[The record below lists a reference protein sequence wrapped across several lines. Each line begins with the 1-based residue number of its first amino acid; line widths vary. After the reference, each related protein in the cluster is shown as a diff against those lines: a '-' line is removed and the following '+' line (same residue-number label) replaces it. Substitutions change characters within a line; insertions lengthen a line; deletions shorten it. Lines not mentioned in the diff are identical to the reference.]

1 MEQFSGK
8 TAVVTGGS
16 RGIGKAVVEAL
27 TAGGARVF
35 FTYHRHADEARQ
47 VAEQTGAT
55 ALQCDQCDEA
65 AIDTAVA
72 AASAA
77 TGSIDILINNAGI
90 VADQFLM
97 MMPTAEWQKV
107 IDTNLT
113 GTFRWTK
120 AVSRGMLQARSG
132 AIVNIASVSG
142 VVGTAGQSNYAA
154 SKGAIIAFSRSCAA
168 ELGPKG
174 VRVNAVIPGF
184 IDTDM
189 TARMPRSIKQ
199 QNLERIL
206 LRRFGTAA
214 EVAGTV
220 LFLAS
225 DQASYIIGQTIIV
238 DGGLCGTVA

>member
-1 MEQFSGK
+1 MEQFTGK
-8 TAVVTGGS
+8 TVVVTGGS
-16 RGIGKAVVEAL
+16 RGIGKAVVEGFSA
-27 TAGGARVF
+27 AGATVF
-35 FTYHRHADEARQ
+35 FTYNRHGDEARQ
-47 VAEQTGAT
+47 VAEATGAT

-65 AIDTAVA
+65 AIDAAVKS
-72 AASAA
+72 ASAP

-97 MMPTAEWQKV
+97 MMPVADWQKV
-107 IDTNLT
+107 IDTNTT

-120 AVSRGMLQARSG
+120 AVSRGMLQTRRG

-174 VRVNAVIPGF
+174 IRVNTVVPGF
-184 IDTDM
+184 IATDM

-214 EVAGTV
+214 EIADTV

-225 DQASYIIGQTIIV
+225 DKASYIVGQTIIV